1 MKTIYKLLLL
11 VLILAGAHH
20 SGFAQEDY
28 IDTNIIQADTTETER
43 RKPNLKPLI
52 IPAALITYGIIETA
66 MPEKVRLLNYA
77 IGHEVQTHKPDK
89 FTIDDATQYVPM
101 ASVYALNLVG
111 IKGRNNFRDRT
122 IILGMS
128 AAFMGVTVNAVKYSV
143 GKERPDRSG
152 RNSFPSGHTAMA
164 FMGAEFL
171 WQEYRDVSIWYG
183 IAGYTVAAGTGL
195 FRMYN
200 NKHWFGDVAAGAGI
214 GILSTK
220 LAYWLYPSVQRWLN
234 IGDNNTKRNRGDM
247 SFLPYYNG
255 SQVGLSFGLRL

>member
-220 LAYWLYPSVQRWLN
+220 LAYWLYPSVQRWMN
-234 IGDNNTKRNRGDM
+234 IGDNKKRNSIDM
-247 SFLPYYNG
+247 SFTPYYNG
-255 SQVGLSFGLRL
+255 RQAGLSFGLLL